1 VDALQAMNEAEL
13 HALMVR
19 GLAGD
24 AGAHRALLESLAAH
38 LRTYVRRRLFSD
50 PDAAEDIVQEIL
62 LGVHLKR
69 HTFDVSQPLTAWVH
83 AITRFKMIDHL
94 RRMGRRGRS
103 ASLEEA
109 EFVLAETDAETGL
122 VRRDLDRLLARL
134 PEKQRRS
141 IQLVKL
147 EQKSIREV
155 AAGESMSETDVKVS
169 IHRGMKKLSK
179 LVIMEDPQ

>member
-1 VDALQAMNEAEL
+1 
-13 HALMVR
+13 
-19 GLAGD
+19 
-24 AGAHRALLESLAAH
+24 
-38 LRTYVRRRLFSD
+38 
-50 PDAAEDIVQEIL
+50 
-62 LGVHLKR
+62 
-69 HTFDVSQPLTAWVH
+69 
-83 AITRFKMIDHL
+83 MIDHL
-94 RRMGRRGRS
+94 RRMGRRGRF

-109 EFVLAETDAETGL
+109 ELVLATADAETGL
-122 VRRDLDRLLARL
+122 ARRDLDRLLARL

-179 LVIMEDPQ
+179 LVIVEDPQ